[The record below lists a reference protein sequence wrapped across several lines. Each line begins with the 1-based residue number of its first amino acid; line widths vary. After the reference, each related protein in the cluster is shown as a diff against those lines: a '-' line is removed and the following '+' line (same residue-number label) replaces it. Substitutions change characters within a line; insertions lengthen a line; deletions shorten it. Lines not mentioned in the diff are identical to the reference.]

1 MIFAMERYQLEDME
15 IIFDCA
21 GRDDW
26 GKFSFPVW
34 YGIPIKVNWRGYRV
48 DFNLRGGLKRLTG
61 KMSVWPDPQALLKRT
76 DGNDFIYYG
85 TTGYESSYDLIKNY
99 YVPFNGIYDCAIFTE
114 NPLKGRHIR
123 QALDAFDEL
132 VGEAGRHA
140 ASALCDR
147 PRDFLNRVALRNRK
161 TLAEE
166 AEILHR
172 IIGANLPVLPPD
184 TIDVDYEVIPLI
196 VAEGCACHCRFC
208 LFKTAGEF
216 RVRSRQNIAAQITA
230 VKDFYGADLVNY
242 NSIVLG
248 QNDALAAGADLL
260 SRTAEM
266 AYDQLNLSASY
277 HRGRPRLYLFGGVD
291 SFLAAD
297 DSLFDGLER
306 LPYLTSIN
314 IGLESPD
321 QETLDRLG
329 KSLQAEKVRESFR
342 KMQEVNRCRRNIE
355 VSCNFVIGGD
365 LPFRHVEAIK
375 TMLAEE
381 KTARDKGVVY
391 LSPLLG
397 VSQRREVLKEF
408 REIKMASPLPVFIY
422 LAQRL

>member
-15 IIFDCA
+15 VIFDCT

-34 YGIPIKVNWRGYRV
+34 YGIPVKVNWRGYRY

-61 KMSVWPDPQALLKRT
+61 KMSVWPDPQELLKRT

-85 TTGYESSYDLIKNY
+85 TSGYESSYDLIKNY
-99 YVPFNGIYDCAIFTE
+99 YVPFNGIYDCDIFTE

-132 VGEAGRHA
+132 VEVAGRFA
-140 ASALCDR
+140 ASAVCDR
-147 PRDFLNRVALRNRK
+147 PRDFLKKVAVRNRE

-166 AEILHR
+166 AETLHR

-196 VAEGCACHCRFC
+196 VTEGCTFNCRFC
-208 LFKTAGEF
+208 LFKTAGDF
-216 RVRSRQNIAAQITA
+216 QVRTRQSIAAQIRA

-242 NSIVLG
+242 NSVVLG
-248 QNDALAAGADLL
+248 QNDALAAGGDILTGTAD
-260 SRTAEM
+260 M
-266 AYDQLNLSASY
+266 AYDLLNLSASY
-277 HRGRPRLYLFGGVD
+277 HRGRPHLFIFGGVD

-314 IGLESPD
+314 VGFESPD

-329 KSLQAEKVRESFR
+329 KPLRAEKVRESFR

-365 LPFRHVEAIK
+365 LPFRNVEAIK
-375 TMLAEE
+375 TLLAEE
-381 KTARDKGVVY
+381 KTMKGKGVVY

-397 VSQRREVLKEF
+397 VSQRREVLRES
-408 REIKMASPLPVFIY
+408 REIKMTSPLPVFIY
-422 LAQRL
+422 LVQRL

>member
-1 MIFAMERYQLEDME
+1 MERYQLEEME
-15 IIFDCA
+15 VIFDCG

-34 YGIPIKVNWRGYRV
+34 YGIPVKVNWRGYRY
-48 DFNLRGGLKRLTG
+48 DFNLRGGLKRLAG

-76 DGNDFIYYG
+76 EGNDFIYYG
-85 TTGYESSYDLIKNY
+85 TSGYESSYDLIKNHY
-99 YVPFNGIYDCAIFTE
+99 MPFNGIYDCNIFTE
-114 NPLKGRHIR
+114 NPLNGRHVR

-132 VGEAGRHA
+132 VDAAGRVA
-140 ASALCDR
+140 ASAICDR
-147 PRDFLNRVALRNRK
+147 PRDFLKKVAVRNREA
-161 TLAEE
+161 LAEE
-166 AEILHR
+166 AETLHR

-196 VAEGCACHCRFC
+196 VTEGCTLNCRFC
-208 LFKTAGEF
+208 LFKTAGDLT
-216 RVRSRQNIAAQITA
+216 VRSRQSIAAQIKA

-242 NSIVLG
+242 NSVVLG
-248 QNDALAAGADLL
+248 QNDALAAGSDILTSTAD
-260 SRTAEM
+260 M
-266 AYDQLNLSASY
+266 AYDILNLSASY
-277 HRGRPRLYLFGGVD
+277 HRGQPHLFIFGGVD

-297 DSLFDGLER
+297 DSLFDRLER

-314 IGLESPD
+314 VGLESPD

-329 KSLQAEKVRESFR
+329 KPLGAEKVRESFR
-342 KMQEVNRCRRNIE
+342 KMQEVNRFWRNIE

-365 LPFRHVEAIK
+365 LPFRNVEAIK

-381 KTARDKGVVY
+381 KTTKGKGVVY

-397 VSQRREVLKEF
+397 VSQRRQILREF
-408 REIKMASPLPVFIY
+408 REIKMTSPLPVFIY
-422 LAQRL
+422 LVQRL

>member
-1 MIFAMERYQLEDME
+1 MERYQLEDME
-15 IIFDCA
+15 VIFDCA

-34 YGIPIKVNWRGYRV
+34 YGIPVKVNWRWYKY
-48 DFNLRGGLKRLTG
+48 DFNLRGGLKKLTG
-61 KMSVWPDPQALLKRT
+61 KMPVWPDPQELLKRT

-85 TTGYESSYDLIKNY
+85 TSGYESSYDLIKNY
-99 YVPFNGIYDCAIFTE
+99 YVPFNGIYDCNIFTD

-123 QALDAFDEL
+123 QALESFDEL
-132 VGEAGRHA
+132 VEVVGRRA
-140 ASALCDR
+140 ASAVCDR
-147 PRDFLNRVALRNRK
+147 PRNFLNKVAARNRE

-166 AEILHR
+166 AKTLHR

-196 VAEGCACHCRFC
+196 VTEGCTFNCRFC
-208 LFKTAGEF
+208 LFKTAGDF
-216 RVRSRQNIAAQITA
+216 RVRSWQNIAAQIMA

-248 QNDALAAGADLL
+248 QNDALAAGGDILTG
-260 SRTAEM
+260 TAEM
-266 AYDQLNLSASY
+266 AYDLLNLSASY
-277 HRGRPRLYLFGGVD
+277 HRGRPHLYIFGGVD
-291 SFLAAD
+291 SFLAAG

-314 IGLESPD
+314 VGLESPD

-329 KSLQAEKVRESFR
+329 KPVRAERVRESFR

-355 VSCNFVIGGD
+355 VSCNFVLGGD
-365 LPFRHVEAIK
+365 LPLRNVEAIQ
-375 TMLAEE
+375 TMLVEE
-381 KTARDKGVVY
+381 KLREAKG
-391 LSPLLG
+391 LSISLLCWG
-397 VSQRREVLKEF
+397 SRRGERF
-408 REIKMASPLPVFIY
+408 
-422 LAQRL
+422 

>member
-1 MIFAMERYQLEDME
+1 MERYQLEDME
-15 IIFDCA
+15 VIFDCV

-34 YGIPIKVNWRGYRV
+34 YGIPVKVNWRGYKY
-48 DFNLRGGLKRLTG
+48 DFNLRGGLKRLMG
-61 KMSVWPDPQALLKRT
+61 KMSVWPEPQELLKRT

-85 TTGYESSYDLIKNY
+85 TSGYESSYDLIKNY
-99 YVPFNGIYDCAIFTE
+99 YVPFNGIYDCDIFTE
-114 NPLKGRHIR
+114 NPLKGRHVR

-132 VGEAGRHA
+132 VDAAGRLA
-140 ASALCDR
+140 VSAVSDR
-147 PRDFLNRVALRNRK
+147 PRDFLKKVAVRNRE

-166 AEILHR
+166 AKTLHR

-184 TIDVDYEVIPLI
+184 TIDVDYELIPLI
-196 VAEGCACHCRFC
+196 VTEGCTYNCRFC
-208 LFKTAGEF
+208 LFKTMGDF
-216 RVRSRQNIAAQITA
+216 RVRSRQNIAAQVRA
-230 VKDFYGADLVNY
+230 LKDFYGADLVNY
-242 NSIVLG
+242 NSVVLG
-248 QNDALAAGADLL
+248 QNDALAAGDELLTSTAD
-260 SRTAEM
+260 M
-266 AYDQLNLSASY
+266 AYDLLNLSASY
-277 HRGRPRLYLFGGVD
+277 HRGRPHLFIFGGVD

-297 DSLFDGLER
+297 DSLFDGLES

-314 IGLESPD
+314 VGLESPD

-329 KSLQAEKVRESFR
+329 KPVRAEKVRESFR

-355 VSCNFVIGGD
+355 VSCNFVLGGD
-365 LPFRHVEAIK
+365 LPFRNVEAIK

-381 KTARDKGVVY
+381 KTTKGKGVVY

-397 VSQRREVLKEF
+397 VSQRRGILKEF
-408 REIKMASPLPVFIY
+408 REIKMTSPIPVYIY